1 MMGLPVLSIIALAV
15 AIEISSVSRFNVGLL
30 SIALA
35 FLVGVVFGGM
45 SVAEVVAGFPASLF
59 LTLTGVMLFFSLA
72 TVNGT
77 LDKIMQS
84 SLKLA
89 RGRVGMI
96 PVIFFFI
103 SLVLSSIGP
112 GAIATVA
119 FLAPVAM
126 KLAGR
131 VGISGFLMAIVLC
144 CGANAGTLSPIAPS
158 GVIANGLMARIQITG
173 QETAIYL
180 NNLYVQSIVGLGGYF
195 LLGGYPLFT
204 RPRAKG
210 KNGENDFFLGRAEP
224 MTRNQKLTVALITLL
239 IVTVVLLKID
249 VAMAAFM
256 AAAVLTLTHASD
268 EEAAVKAL
276 PWNVIVMLCGV
287 IVLISILEKKG
298 GLDLFTTIL
307 SKFATKTSITG
318 VIAFVTGL
326 ISVYSSSASVVMPA
340 FIPTIP
346 SLIQKLGGGDPIA
359 IAGSISVGSFIVD
372 TSPLSTIGALCIA
385 SAAASEDRRSL
396 FNKMLAWGLSMTLV
410 GALVCWIFFGLL
422 YGKVN

>member
-1 MMGLPVLSIIALAV
+1 MSLPVLSIIALAA
-15 AIEISSVSRFNVGLL
+15 AIVISCVSRFNVGLL

-35 FLVGVVFGGM
+35 FLIGVVFGGM
-45 SVAEVVAGFPASLF
+45 SVPEVMAGFPGSLF
-59 LTLTGVMLFFSLA
+59 LTLIGVMLFFSQA

-77 LDKIMQS
+77 LDKITKHC
-84 SLKLA
+84 LRLA
-89 RGRVGMI
+89 RGQVGMI

-126 KLAGR
+126 NLAGR
-131 VGISGFLMAIVLC
+131 VRISGFLMAIVLC

-173 QETAIYL
+173 QEAAIYL
-180 NNLYVQSIVGLGGYF
+180 NNLYIQSIVGLGGYF
-195 LLGGYPLFT
+195 VLGGYQLFT

-210 KNGENDFFLGRAEP
+210 LNAENEFSPGRVEP
-224 MTRNQKLTVALITLL
+224 MTWNQKLTVALMALL
-239 IVTVVLLKID
+239 IAAVVLLKID
-249 VAMAAFM
+249 VAMGAFM
-256 AAAVLTLTHASD
+256 AAAVLTLTRASD

-276 PWNVIVMLCGV
+276 PWNVIVMVCGV

-307 SKFATKTSITG
+307 SRFATKTSVTG

-326 ISVYSSSASVVMPA
+326 ISVYASSASVVMPA

-346 SLIQKLGGGDPIA
+346 GLIQKLGGGDPIA
-359 IAGSISVGSFIVD
+359 IAASINVGAFMVD

-396 FNKMLAWGLSMTLV
+396 FNKMLAWGLSMSVV
-410 GALVCWIFFGLL
+410 GAVVCWIFFGLL
-422 YGKVN
+422 